1 MFRQVLYIQWKWAR
15 TELFLY
21 VIAAFLIPT
30 IMIRIGFSYIDT
42 YSIRSVLN
50 TGAYAGIFFCSL
62 AIVCAFGLAWRP
74 YINDASLKHV
84 GPLSLP
90 VSWAKFVQMRFL
102 AGTVL
107 LLVPT
112 VAVWIGGVLA
122 TASAPIPPTLH
133 AYPGGIAVRFFL
145 AALIAYSAGFLL
157 QYAGGKHAVRIAIF
171 LFLAVVGV
179 EFVGQ
184 VLGYDSIVG
193 SAWNA
198 LANWP
203 GPFSI
208 FSARW
213 MLIDV

>member
-1 MFRQVLYIQWKWAR
+1 MFGEMLYTQWKWAR

-21 VIAAFLIPT
+21 VLAAFLIPT
-30 IMIRIGFSYIDT
+30 IMIRIGFSYIDA

-50 TGAYAGIFFCSL
+50 MGAYAGIFFCAL
-62 AIVCAFGLAWRP
+62 AIACAFGLAWRP

-90 VSWAKFVQMRFL
+90 ISWPRFVQMRFL
-102 AGTVL
+102 AGVVL

-112 VAVWIGGVLA
+112 VAVWIGGVIA

-133 AYPGGIAVRFFL
+133 TYPGGIAIRFFF
-145 AALIAYSAGFLL
+145 AALIAYAAGFLL

-171 LFLAVVGV
+171 LFLTVVGV
-179 EFVGQ
+179 ELAGQ
-184 VLGYDSIVG
+184 LLGYDSIVG
-193 SAWNA
+193 STWNA
-198 LANWP
+198 LTSWP

-208 FSARW
+208 FGARW